1 MRYIYIVS
9 SFYFPDLEGSRSP
22 SVRDRLE
29 QFHIRRLECLR
40 FWLLHA
46 IGSIHTYLSGQVLQ
60 SLGFILEKI
69 LIQADSLDTI
79 ISVHNEYLNKVHE
92 HCLLTEEFE
101 DLMTTINNMIEMCIH
116 IRDRWS
122 RKKLL
127 LAATE
132 LDVMEH
138 SYIKYHTYLALA
150 LHNAVQH
157 KDADYLTALSSAFN
171 CSMPCT

>member
-1 MRYIYIVS
+1 M
-9 SFYFPDLEGSRSP
+9 F
-22 SVRDRLE
+22 
-29 QFHIRRLECLR
+29 Q
-40 FWLLHA
+40 
-46 IGSIHTYLSGQVLQ
+46 
-60 SLGFILEKI
+60 
-69 LIQADSLDTI
+69 
-79 ISVHNEYLNKVHE
+79 
-92 HCLLTEEFE
+92 
-101 DLMTTINNMIEMCIH
+101 MIEMCVH

-157 KDADYLTALSSAFN
+157 KDADYCKFYNLLAVLNVFQHNCPQFCSSIN
-171 CSMPCT
+171 RS